1 MKSLKDWCKHCFGMK
16 TVETRTKQELED
28 IKQELFT
35 AEKEYTWLIYRIKY
49 LNERKELLE

>member
-1 MKSLKDWCKHCFGMK
+1 MK